1 MCVSQ
6 MPGKSDELFIQK
18 LYHHHLKEEKWE
30 GSKRGRRD
38 RQQPEGGGGGGG
50 GGGESSHFSKP
61 RLSRTAFCVCHY
73 ACLVQYERE
82 GFVDK
87 NTDSLS
93 LEHLNLLKSSKV
105 WEWVF
110 GVLL

>member
-1 MCVSQ
+1 MCASQ

-18 LYHHHLKEEKWE
+18 LYHHHLKEEKRE
-30 GSKRGRRD
+30 GSKRGRRA

-50 GGGESSHFSKP
+50 EGSHFSKP
-61 RLSRTAFCVCHY
+61 RLSRTAFCVRHY
-73 ACLVQYERE
+73 ACLVQYERN

-105 WEWVF
+105 
-110 GVLL
+110 